1 MKSLFLILIFFST
14 NAIAAVDL
22 VKVDKSDRKMYLLD
36 GSKVVRTYDIA
47 LGANPYGHKIQEG
60 DERTPEGVYIL
71 DYLKLDSAFYKAMH
85 VSYPNKKDIENSN
98 SLGVSPGGF
107 IMVHGQKNELGWLSF
122 IAQRF
127 NWTNGCIALTND
139 QMDEFIAL
147 VRIGT
152 KIQIHR

>member
-85 VSYPNKKDIENSN
+85 VSYPNKKDILHSK
-98 SLGVSPGGF
+98 SLGKPTGGD
-107 IMVHGQKNELGWLSF
+107 IKIHGIRNGSDYISKF
-122 IAQRF
+122 QRWKD
-127 NWTNGCIALTND
+127 WTAGCIAVTNEEV
-139 QMDEFIAL
+139 DEL
-147 VRIGT
+147 YESVKIGA
-152 KIQIHR
+152 KIEIFK